1 MTGFKQLLQRPATV
15 LAYRARQKHLCAST
29 SPVQGW
35 IDHRVKATPALR
47 ASRPRFKLE
56 TP

>member
-15 LAYRARQKHLCAST
+15 LAYRTRQKHLCEST

-47 ASRPRFKLE
+47 ASRPGFKLE

>member
-15 LAYRARQKHLCAST
+15 LAYRARQKHLCEST

-35 IDHRVKATPALR
+35 IDHRVKATPGLR
-47 ASRPRFKLE
+47 ASRPGFKLE